1 MPGTNLTREEA
12 QQRAKLLTVDS
23 YEIDLD
29 LSGAVE
35 GGTYRSVTTVR
46 FDSAESGV
54 GSFIDL
60 VAPAVQEVVLNG
72 DSLDPA
78 EVFKDS
84 RIELAGILE
93 GRNVLRV
100 VADCAYTNTGEGLH
114 RFVDPVDQQAYLY
127 TQFEVPDARRVFA
140 SFEQPDLKAT
150 FQFTVKAPSGWTVI
164 SNSPTPEPKDDVWEF
179 EPTPR
184 ISTYVTALILG
195 PYHSVHSVY
204 EKDGQSVP
212 LGIYCRPSLAEFLDS
227 DAIFEVTR
235 QGFEWFQEKF
245 DYAYPF
251 KKYDQLFVPEF
262 NAGAMEN
269 AGAVTIRDQYVFRSK
284 VTDAAYEVRAETIL
298 HELAHMWFGDLVTME
313 WWNDLWLNE
322 SFATYTSIACQSY
335 APGSRWPHSW
345 TTFAN
350 SMKTWAYRQDQLPST
365 HPIMAQ
371 INDLDD
377 VLVNFDGITYAKGA
391 SVLKQLVAYVGEDEF
406 FRGVQA
412 YFKAHAYGNTQLSD
426 LLGALE
432 ETSGRDLGTWSQK
445 WLQTAGINVLRPE
458 IETDANGV
466 ITSFAIR
473 QEAPALPAGAK
484 GEPTLRP
491 HRIAVGL
498 YDLDDS
504 AGGSGKLVRGERIEL
519 DVDGELTEVAELV
532 GKRRPAVILLNDDDL
547 SYAKV
552 RLDEQSLAFVT
563 EHLGDF
569 EASLPRA
576 LCWASAWDMTRDAE
590 LAARDYLSLV
600 LSGIGK
606 ESDIGVVQ
614 SLHRQVLTA
623 VELYADPNARE
634 ALLTRW
640 TDATLAHLRSSA
652 GGSDHQLAWA
662 RAFAA
667 TARTPEQLD
676 LLEGLLD
683 GRESIEGL
691 AVDTELRWSFVQ
703 RLAAVGRFDEAE
715 ITSEYERDRTA
726 AGERHAAT
734 ARAARPTEEAKAEA
748 WASVVESDKLPNA
761 VQEAVIGGFVQFG
774 QRELL
779 APYTEKYFAAVKGVW
794 DSRSHEMAQQ
804 IAVGLY
810 PSVQVSADT
819 LAKTDEWLA
828 SAEPSAALRRLISE
842 SRSGVERAL
851 RAQARHGGVGGDAL
865 RRGKMALPRARA
877 RKRRFRMEVSRSTG
891 TAAPTGE
898 TTSPAAV
905 ARSGPRPHQ
914 GRGERRSLLAF
925 RF

>member
-23 YEIDLD
+23 YEIELD
-29 LSGAVE
+29 LSGAQE
-35 GGTYRSVTTVR
+35 GDTFRSVTTVR
-46 FDSAESGV
+46 FDVAENGAE
-54 GSFIDL
+54 SFIDL
-60 VAPAVQEVVLNG
+60 VAPTVHEITLNG
-72 DSLDPA
+72 DPLDPGA
-78 EVFKDS
+78 VFKDS
-84 RIELAGILE
+84 RIALAGLLQ

-100 VADCAYTNTGEGLH
+100 AADCAYTNTGEGLH
-114 RFVDPVDQQAYLY
+114 KFVDPVDDQAYLY

-150 FQFTVKAPSGWTVI
+150 FQFSVRAPEGWTVI
-164 SNSPTPEPKDDVWEF
+164 SNSPTPEPQDSVWVF

-184 ISTYVTALILG
+184 ISTYITALIVG

-204 EKDGQSVP
+204 EKDGRSVP
-212 LGIYCRPSLAEFLDS
+212 LGIYCRPSLAEYLDS

-235 QGFEWFQEKF
+235 QGFDWFQEKF

-251 KKYDQLFVPEF
+251 EKYDQLFVPEF

-284 VTDAAYEVRAETIL
+284 VTDAAYEMRAETIL

-322 SFATYTSIACQSY
+322 SFATYTSIACQAA
-335 APGSRWPHSW
+335 APGSRWPHAW

-365 HPIMAQ
+365 HPIMAE

-412 YFKAHAYGNTQLSD
+412 YFKRHAYGNTRLSD
-426 LLGALE
+426 LLTALE
-432 ETSGRDLGTWSQK
+432 ETSGRDLKTWSK
-445 WLQTAGINVLRPE
+445 LWLETAGINVLRPE
-458 IETDANGV
+458 IGTDADGA

-473 QEAPALPAGAK
+473 QEAPALPTGAK

-498 YDLDDS
+498 YTMDDE
-504 AGGSGKLVRGERIEL
+504 AGKLVRQERVEL
-519 DVDGELTEVAELV
+519 DVDGELTAVPQLV
-532 GKRRPAVILLNDDDL
+532 GRQRPDVVLLNDDDL

-569 EASLPRA
+569 ESSLPRA

-590 LAARDYLSLV
+590 LATRDYLSLV

-614 SLHRQVLTA
+614 SLQRQVKLA
-623 VELYADPNARE
+623 IDLYADPAARE
-634 ALLTRW
+634 TLLARW
-640 TDATLAHLRSSA
+640 TDATLAHLRA
-652 GGSDHQLAWA
+652 ADAGSDHQLAWA

-676 LLEGLLD
+676 LLEALLD
-683 GRESIEGL
+683 GSQTVQGL
-691 AVDTELRWSFVQ
+691 VVDTELRWAFVQ

-715 ITSEYERDRTA
+715 IAGEYERDRTA
-726 AGERHAAT
+726 AGERHAGT
-734 ARAARPTEEAKAEA
+734 ARAARPTQEAKAEA

-761 VQEAVIGGFVQFG
+761 VQEAVIGGFVQTD

-779 APYTEKYFAAVKGVW
+779 APYTDKYFAALKSVW

-810 PSVQVSADT
+810 PAVQVFEET
-819 LAKTDEWLA
+819 LAKTDEWL
-828 SAEPSAALRRLISE
+828 STAEPSAALRRLVSE
-842 SRSGVERAL
+842 SRAGIERAL
-851 RAQARHGGVGGDAL
+851 RAQAADA
-865 RRGKMALPRARA
+865 
-877 RKRRFRMEVSRSTG
+877 
-891 TAAPTGE
+891 AA
-898 TTSPAAV
+898 
-905 ARSGPRPHQ
+905 Q
-914 GRGERRSLLAF
+914 G
-925 RF
+925 

>member
-29 LSGAVE
+29 LSGAQE

-46 FDSAESGV
+46 FDVAEPGAT
-54 GSFIDL
+54 SFIDL
-60 VAPAVQEVVLNG
+60 VAPAVHEVTLNG
-72 DSLDPA
+72 DALDPA
-78 EVFKDS
+78 EVFADS
-84 RIELAGILE
+84 RIALPGLLAGPNI
-93 GRNVLRV
+93 LRV

-114 RFVDPVDQQAYLY
+114 RFVDPVDEQAYLY

-150 FQFTVKAPSGWTVI
+150 FQFTVKAPNGWTVI
-164 SNSPTPEPKDDVWEF
+164 SNSPTPEPKDDVWVF

-184 ISTYVTALILG
+184 ISSYITALIVG

-235 QGFEWFQEKF
+235 QGFDWFQEKF

-251 KKYDQLFVPEF
+251 TKYDQLFVPEF

-284 VTDAAYEVRAETIL
+284 VTDAAYETRAETIL

-322 SFATYTSIACQSY
+322 SFATYTSIACQAY

-365 HPIMAQ
+365 HPIMAE
-371 INDLDD
+371 IRDLDD

-391 SVLKQLVAYVGEDEF
+391 SVLKQLVAYVGMDEF
-406 FRGVQA
+406 FKGVQA
-412 YFKAHAYGNTQLSD
+412 YFKRHAFGNTRLSD

-432 ETSGRDLGTWSQK
+432 ETSGRDLSTWSKK
-445 WLQTAGINVLRPE
+445 WLQTAGINILRPE
-458 IETDANGV
+458 VETDADGV
-466 ITSFAIR
+466 VTSFAIR

-491 HRIAVGL
+491 HRIAIGL
-498 YDLDDS
+498 YDLDE
-504 AGGSGKLVRGERIEL
+504 ATGKLVRTDRIEL
-519 DVDGELTEVAELV
+519 DVDGELTAVPQLS
-532 GKRRPAVILLNDDDL
+532 GRRRPAVFLLNDDDL

-552 RLDEQSLAFVT
+552 RLDEESLHVVT

-569 EASLPRA
+569 ESSLPRA

-590 LAARDYLSLV
+590 LPTREYLSLV

-614 SLHRQVLTA
+614 SLHRQVKLA
-623 VELYADPNARE
+623 VELYADPTARE

-640 TDATLAHLRSSA
+640 TDATLAHLRSA
-652 GGSDHQLAWA
+652 APASDHQLAWA

-676 LLEGLLD
+676 LLESLLD
-683 GRESIEGL
+683 GTHTIEGL
-691 AVDTELRWSFVQ
+691 AVDTELRWAFVE
-703 RLAAVGRFDEAE
+703 RLAAVGRFDEVE
-715 ITSEYERDRTA
+715 IAGEYERDRTA

-748 WASVVESDKLPNA
+748 WASVIDSDKLPNA
-761 VQEAVIGGFVQFG
+761 VQEAVIGGFVQTD

-779 APYTEKYFAAVKGVW
+779 APYADRYFEILKSVW
-794 DSRSHEMAQQ
+794 DSRSHEIAQQ
-804 IAVGLY
+804 IAIGLY
-810 PSVQVSADT
+810 PSLQVSEET
-819 LAKTDEWLA
+819 LAKTDAWLA
-828 SAEPSAALRRLISE
+828 SAQPNAALARLVSE
-842 SRSGVERAL
+842 SRAGVERAL
-851 RAQARHGGVGGDAL
+851 RAQAADA
-865 RRGKMALPRARA
+865 
-877 RKRRFRMEVSRSTG
+877 
-891 TAAPTGE
+891 AA
-898 TTSPAAV
+898 
-905 ARSGPRPHQ
+905 Q
-914 GRGERRSLLAF
+914 
-925 RF
+925 

>member
-29 LSGAVE
+29 LSGAQE

-46 FDSAESGV
+46 FDVAEGDAE
-54 GSFIDL
+54 SFIDL
-60 VAPAVQEVVLNG
+60 VAPTVHEVTLNG
-72 DSLDPA
+72 ETLDA
-78 EVFKDS
+78 AGLFKDS
-84 RIELAGILE
+84 RIALPGLLQ

-114 RFVDPVDQQAYLY
+114 RFVDPVDEQAYLY

-140 SFEQPDLKAT
+140 SFEQPDLKAA
-150 FQFTVKAPSGWTVI
+150 FQFTVKAPTGWTVI
-164 SNSPTPEPKDDVWEF
+164 SNSPTPEPKDDVWAF

-184 ISTYVTALILG
+184 ISSYITALIVG

-212 LGIYCRPSLAEFLDS
+212 LGIYCRPSLAEHLDS

-284 VTDAAYEVRAETIL
+284 VTDAAYELRAETIL

-322 SFATYTSIACQSY
+322 SFATYTSIACQAY
-335 APGSRWPHSW
+335 HPQSRWPHSW

-365 HPIMAQ
+365 HPIMAE
-371 INDLDD
+371 IRDLDD

-391 SVLKQLVAYVGEDEF
+391 SVLKQLVAYVGMDEF
-406 FRGVQA
+406 FAGVQA
-412 YFKAHAYGNTQLSD
+412 YFKRHAYGNTRLSD

-445 WLQTAGINVLRPE
+445 WLQTAGINILRPE
-458 IETDANGV
+458 IETDADGV

-498 YDLDDS
+498 YGLDDD
-504 AGGSGKLVRGERIEL
+504 SGKLVRDERVEL
-519 DVDGELTEVAELV
+519 DIDGELTAVPQLA
-532 GKRRPAVILLNDDDL
+532 GKRRPDVVLLNDDDL

-569 EASLPRA
+569 ESSLPRA
-576 LCWASAWDMTRDAE
+576 LCWASAWDMTRDGE
-590 LAARDYLSLV
+590 LPTRDYLSLV

-614 SLHRQVLTA
+614 SLHRQVKLA
-623 VELYADPNARE
+623 IDLYAAPATRE

-652 GGSDHQLAWA
+652 AGSDHQLAWA

-667 TARTPEQLD
+667 TARTPEQID
-676 LLEGLLD
+676 LLESLLD
-683 GRESIEGL
+683 GGQTIEGL
-691 AVDTELRWSFVQ
+691 AVDTELRWAFVQ
-703 RLAAVGRFDEAE
+703 RLVAVGTFDEAD
-715 ITSEYERDRTA
+715 IAAEYERDKTA

-734 ARAARPTEEAKAEA
+734 ARAARPTPEAKAEA
-748 WASVVESDKLPNA
+748 WASVVDSDELPNA
-761 VQEAVIGGFVQFG
+761 VQEAVIGGFVQTD

-779 APYTEKYFAAVKGVW
+779 APYTDRYFEVVKSIW
-794 DSRSHEMAQQ
+794 DSRSHEIAQQ

-810 PSVQVSADT
+810 PAVQVSRET
-819 LAKTDEWLA
+819 LAKTDAWLA
-828 SAEPSAALRRLISE
+828 SAEPNAALRRLVSE
-842 SRSGVERAL
+842 ARAGVERAL
-851 RAQARHGGVGGDAL
+851 KAQAADA
-865 RRGKMALPRARA
+865 
-877 RKRRFRMEVSRSTG
+877 
-891 TAAPTGE
+891 
-898 TTSPAAV
+898 
-905 ARSGPRPHQ
+905 Q
-914 GRGERRSLLAF
+914 
-925 RF
+925 

>member
-12 QQRAKLLTVDS
+12 RQRAKLLTVDS

-29 LSGAVE
+29 LSGAQG
-35 GGTYRSVTTVR
+35 GGTARSDEAGSGTFRSVTTVR
-46 FDSAESGV
+46 FDVAEDGAE
-54 GSFIDL
+54 SFIDL
-60 VAPAVQEVVLNG
+60 VAPAVREVTLNG

-84 RIELAGILE
+84 RIALPGLLR

-114 RFVDPVDQQAYLY
+114 RFVDPVDDQVYLY

-150 FQFTVKAPSGWTVI
+150 FQFTVRAPEGWTVI
-164 SNSPTPEPKDDVWEF
+164 SNSPTPEPRDNVWVF
-179 EPTPR
+179 APTPR
-184 ISTYVTALILG
+184 ISTYVTALIVG

-204 EKDGQSVP
+204 EKDGRSVP
-212 LGIYCRPSLAEFLDS
+212 LGIYCRPSLAEHLDS

-235 QGFEWFQEKF
+235 QGFDWFQEKF
-245 DYAYPF
+245 DHPYPF
-251 KKYDQLFVPEF
+251 EKYDQLFVPEF

-322 SFATYTSIACQSY
+322 SFATYTSIACQAA
-335 APGSRWPHSW
+335 APGSKWPHAW

-365 HPIMAQ
+365 HPIMAD
-371 INDLDD
+371 IRDLDD

-391 SVLKQLVAYVGEDEF
+391 SVLKQLVAYVGEDAF
-406 FRGVQA
+406 FRGVQT
-412 YFKAHAYGNTQLSD
+412 YFKRHAYGNTRLSD

-432 ETSGRDLGTWSQK
+432 ETSGRDLRTWSGK
-445 WLQTAGINVLRPE
+445 WLETAGINVLRPR
-458 IETDANGV
+458 IETDGDGT
-466 ITSFAIR
+466 ITSFAVR

-491 HRIAVGL
+491 HRIAIGL
-498 YDLDDS
+498 YDLDG
-504 AGGSGKLVRGERIEL
+504 ASGRLVRRERIEL
-519 DVDGELTEVAELV
+519 DVDGELTAVPQLT
-532 GKRRPAVILLNDDDL
+532 GRRRPDVVLLNDDDL

-552 RLDEQSLAFVT
+552 RLDERSLAFVT

-569 EASLPRA
+569 ESSLPRA

-590 LAARDYLSLV
+590 LATRDYLSLV

-614 SLHRQVLTA
+614 SLQRQVKLA
-623 VELYADPNARE
+623 VDLYADPAARE
-634 ALLTRW
+634 SLLARW
-640 TDATLAHLRSSA
+640 TDAALDHLRTA
-652 GGSDHQLAWA
+652 EPGGDHQLAWA

-667 TARTPEQLD
+667 TARTPDQLQ

-683 GRESIEGL
+683 GSQSIEGL
-691 AVDTELRWSFVQ
+691 VVDTELRWAFVQ
-703 RLAAVGRFDEAE
+703 RLAAVGRFGEAE
-715 ITSEYERDRTA
+715 IAAEYERDRTA

-734 ARAARPTEEAKAEA
+734 ARAARPTPEAKARA
-748 WASVVESDKLPNA
+748 WASVVESDQLPNA
-761 VQEAVIGGFVQFG
+761 VQEAVIAGFVQTD

-779 APYTEKYFAAVKGVW
+779 APYTDRYFEVVKDIW
-794 DSRSHEMAQQ
+794 ESRSHEMAQQ

-810 PSVQVSADT
+810 PSVQVSEET
-819 LAKTDEWLA
+819 LAKTDAWLA
-828 SAEPSAALRRLISE
+828 SAEPNAALRRLVSE
-842 SRSGVERAL
+842 SRAGVERAL
-851 RAQARHGGVGGDAL
+851 RAQAADA
-865 RRGKMALPRARA
+865 AAR
-877 RKRRFRMEVSRSTG
+877 
-891 TAAPTGE
+891 
-898 TTSPAAV
+898 
-905 ARSGPRPHQ
+905 
-914 GRGERRSLLAF
+914 
-925 RF
+925 

>member
-29 LSGAVE
+29 LSGAQE
-35 GGTYRSVTTVR
+35 SGTYRSVTTVR
-46 FDSAESGV
+46 FDVAENSAE
-54 GSFIDL
+54 SFIDL
-60 VAPAVQEVVLNG
+60 VAPTVHEVTLNG
-72 DSLDPA
+72 DPLDPD

-84 RIELAGILE
+84 RIALPGLLQ
-93 GRNVLRV
+93 GRNILRV

-114 RFVDPVDQQAYLY
+114 KFIDPVDNQAYLY

-150 FQFTVKAPSGWTVI
+150 FQFTVRAPEGWTVI
-164 SNSPTPEPKDDVWEF
+164 SNSPTPEPKDSVWVF

-184 ISTYVTALILG
+184 ISTYITALIVG

-212 LGIYCRPSLAEFLDS
+212 LGIYCRPSLAEYLDS

-235 QGFEWFQEKF
+235 QGFAWFQEKF

-284 VTDAAYEVRAETIL
+284 VTDAAYETRAETIL

-322 SFATYTSIACQSY
+322 SFATYTSIACQAA
-335 APGSRWPHSW
+335 APESRWPHAW

-365 HPIMAQ
+365 HPIMAE
-371 INDLDD
+371 IRDLDD

-412 YFKAHAYGNTQLSD
+412 YFKRHEYGNTRLSD

-432 ETSGRDLGTWSQK
+432 ETSGRDLKTWSRK
-445 WLQTAGINVLRPE
+445 WLETAGINILRPE
-458 IETDANGV
+458 IETDADGV

-484 GEPTLRP
+484 GEPILRP

-498 YDLDDS
+498 YDLDED
-504 AGGSGKLVRGERIEL
+504 SGKLVRDDDGGRIEL
-519 DVDGELTEVAELV
+519 DVDGELTAVPQLV
-532 GKRRPAVILLNDDDL
+532 GRRRPAVVLLNDDDL

-569 EASLPRA
+569 TASLPRA

-590 LAARDYLSLV
+590 LPTRDYLSLV
-600 LSGIGK
+600 LSGIAK

-614 SLHRQVLTA
+614 SLQRQVKLA
-623 VELYADPNARE
+623 IELYADPSARE

-640 TDATLAHLRSSA
+640 TDATLAHLRA
-652 GGSDHQLAWA
+652 AQPGSDHQLAWA

-676 LLEGLLD
+676 LLEALLD
-683 GRESIEGL
+683 GSQTIEGL
-691 AVDTELRWSFVQ
+691 VVDTELRWAFVE

-715 ITSEYERDRTA
+715 IAGEYERDKTA

-734 ARAARPTEEAKAEA
+734 ARAARPTPEAKAEA
-748 WASVVESDKLPNA
+748 WAAVVDSDKLPNA
-761 VQEAVIGGFVQFG
+761 VQEAVISGFVQTD

-779 APYTEKYFAAVKGVW
+779 APYTDKYFESVKGVW
-794 DSRSHEMAQQ
+794 ESRSHEIAQQ

-810 PSVQVSADT
+810 PAIQVSEET
-819 LAKTDEWLA
+819 LRKTDAWLS
-828 SAEPSAALRRLISE
+828 SAEPNAALRRLVSE
-842 SRSGVERAL
+842 SRAGIERAL
-851 RAQARHGGVGGDAL
+851 KAQAADA
-865 RRGKMALPRARA
+865 
-877 RKRRFRMEVSRSTG
+877 
-891 TAAPTGE
+891 AA
-898 TTSPAAV
+898 A
-905 ARSGPRPHQ
+905 
-914 GRGERRSLLAF
+914 
-925 RF
+925 

>member
-29 LSGAVE
+29 LSGAQE

-46 FDSAESGV
+46 FDVAEGDAE
-54 GSFIDL
+54 SFIDL
-60 VAPAVQEVVLNG
+60 VAPTVHEVTLNG
-72 DSLDPA
+72 DTLDA
-78 EVFKDS
+78 AGLFKDS
-84 RIELAGILE
+84 RIALPGLLQ

-114 RFVDPVDQQAYLY
+114 RFVDPVDEQAYLY

-140 SFEQPDLKAT
+140 SFEQPDLKAA
-150 FQFTVKAPSGWTVI
+150 FQFTVKAPTGWTVI
-164 SNSPTPEPKDDVWEF
+164 SNSPTPEPKDDVWAF

-184 ISTYVTALILG
+184 ISSYITALVVG

-212 LGIYCRPSLAEFLDS
+212 LGIYCRPSLAEHLDS

-284 VTDAAYEVRAETIL
+284 VTDAAYELRAETIL

-322 SFATYTSIACQSY
+322 SFATYTSIACQAY
-335 APGSRWPHSW
+335 HPQSRWPHSW

-365 HPIMAQ
+365 HPIMAE
-371 INDLDD
+371 IRDLDD

-391 SVLKQLVAYVGEDEF
+391 SVLKQLVAYVGMDEF
-406 FRGVQA
+406 FAGVQA
-412 YFKAHAYGNTQLSD
+412 YFKRHAYGNTRLSD

-432 ETSGRDLGTWSQK
+432 ETSGRDLGIWSQK
-445 WLQTAGINVLRPE
+445 WLQTAGINILRPE
-458 IETDANGV
+458 IETDADGV

-498 YDLDDS
+498 YGLDDD
-504 AGGSGKLVRGERIEL
+504 SGKLVRDERVEL
-519 DVDGELTEVAELV
+519 DIDGELTALPQLV
-532 GKRRPAVILLNDDDL
+532 GKRRPDVVLLNDDDL

-569 EASLPRA
+569 ESSLPRA
-576 LCWASAWDMTRDAE
+576 LCWASAWDMTRDGE
-590 LAARDYLSLV
+590 LPTRDYLSLV

-614 SLHRQVLTA
+614 SLHRQVKLA
-623 VELYADPNARE
+623 IDLYAAPATRE

-652 GGSDHQLAWA
+652 AGSDHQLAWA

-667 TARTPEQLD
+667 TARTPEQID
-676 LLEGLLD
+676 LLESLLD
-683 GRESIEGL
+683 GGQTIEGL
-691 AVDTELRWSFVQ
+691 AVDTELRWAFVQ
-703 RLAAVGRFDEAE
+703 RLVAVGTFDEAD
-715 ITSEYERDRTA
+715 IAAEYERDKTA

-734 ARAARPTEEAKAEA
+734 ARAARPTPEAKAEA
-748 WASVVESDKLPNA
+748 WASVVDSDELPNA
-761 VQEAVIGGFVQFG
+761 VQEAVIGGFVQTD

-779 APYTEKYFAAVKGVW
+779 APYTDRYFEVVKSIW
-794 DSRSHEMAQQ
+794 DSRSHEIAQQ
-804 IAVGLY
+804 IAIGLY
-810 PSVQVSADT
+810 PAVQISRET
-819 LAKTDEWLA
+819 LAKTDAWLA
-828 SAEPSAALRRLISE
+828 SAEPNAALRRLVSE
-842 SRSGVERAL
+842 ARAGVERAL
-851 RAQARHGGVGGDAL
+851 KAQAADA
-865 RRGKMALPRARA
+865 
-877 RKRRFRMEVSRSTG
+877 
-891 TAAPTGE
+891 
-898 TTSPAAV
+898 
-905 ARSGPRPHQ
+905 Q
-914 GRGERRSLLAF
+914 
-925 RF
+925 

>member
-29 LSGAVE
+29 LSGAQE

-46 FDSAESGV
+46 FDVAENGAA
-54 GSFIDL
+54 SFIDL
-60 VAPAVQEVVLNG
+60 VAPTVHEVTLNG
-72 DSLDPA
+72 DPLAPDK
-78 EVFKDS
+78 VFEDS
-84 RIELAGILE
+84 RIALPGLLE
-93 GRNVLRV
+93 GPNVLRV

-114 RFVDPVDQQAYLY
+114 RFVDPVDEQAYLY

-164 SNSPTPEPKDDVWEF
+164 SNSPTPEPKDDTWAF

-184 ISTYVTALILG
+184 ISSYITALVVG

-212 LGIYCRPSLAEFLDS
+212 LGIYCRPSLAEYLDS

-335 APGSRWPHSW
+335 HPDSRWPHSW

-365 HPIMAQ
+365 HPIMAE

-391 SVLKQLVAYVGEDEF
+391 SVLKQLVAYVGMDEF
-406 FRGVQA
+406 FAGVQA
-412 YFKAHAYGNTQLSD
+412 YFKRHAYGNTQLSD

-432 ETSGRDLGTWSQK
+432 ETSGRDLGTWSEK
-445 WLQTAGINVLRPE
+445 WLRTAGINILRPE
-458 IETDANGV
+458 VETDADGV

-484 GEPTLRP
+484 GAPTLRP

-498 YDLDDS
+498 YELDD
-504 AGGSGKLVRGERIEL
+504 ATGKLVRAERIEL
-519 DVDGELTEVAELV
+519 DVDGELTAVPQLV
-532 GKRRPAVILLNDDDL
+532 GKRRPAVALLNDDDL

-569 EASLPRA
+569 ESSLPRA

-590 LAARDYLSLV
+590 LATRDYLSLV

-614 SLHRQVLTA
+614 SLHRQVKLA
-623 VELYADPNARE
+623 IDLYADPATRE

-640 TDATLAHLRSSA
+640 TDATLAHLRA
-652 GGSDHQLAWA
+652 AAPGSDHQLAWA

-676 LLEGLLD
+676 LLEALLD
-683 GRESIEGL
+683 GSQTIEGL
-691 AVDTELRWSFVQ
+691 VVDTELRWAFVQ
-703 RLAAVGRFDEAE
+703 RLAAVGRYDEAE
-715 ITSEYERDRTA
+715 IAGEYERDKTA
-726 AGERHAAT
+726 AGERHAAS
-734 ARAARPTEEAKAEA
+734 ARAARPTEEAKAEV

-761 VQEAVIGGFVQFG
+761 VQEAVIGGFVQTD

-779 APYTEKYFAAVKGVW
+779 APYTERYFEVVKGIW
-794 DSRSHEMAQQ
+794 DSRSHEIAQQ
-804 IAVGLY
+804 IAIGLY
-810 PSVQVSADT
+810 PTVQVSQET
-819 LAKTDEWLA
+819 LDRTDAWLA
-828 SAEPSAALRRLISE
+828 SAEPSAALRRLVSE

-851 RAQARHGGVGGDAL
+851 KAQAADAQ
-865 RRGKMALPRARA
+865 A
-877 RKRRFRMEVSRSTG
+877 
-891 TAAPTGE
+891 
-898 TTSPAAV
+898 
-905 ARSGPRPHQ
+905 
-914 GRGERRSLLAF
+914 
-925 RF
+925 

>member
-12 QQRAKLLTVDS
+12 QQRAKLLAVDS
-23 YEIDLD
+23 YEIELD
-29 LSGAVE
+29 LSGAQE

-46 FDSAESGV
+46 FDVSENGAE
-54 GSFIDL
+54 SFIDL
-60 VAPAVQEVVLNG
+60 VAPAVHEVTLNG

-78 EVFKDS
+78 EVFADS
-84 RIELAGILE
+84 RIALRGLLE
-93 GRNVLRV
+93 GRNILRV

-114 RFVDPVDQQAYLY
+114 RFVDPVDDQAYLY

-150 FQFTVKAPSGWTVI
+150 FQFTVKAPEGWTVI
-164 SNSPTPEPKDDVWEF
+164 SNSPTPEPQDSVWVF

-184 ISTYVTALILG
+184 ISTYITALIVG

-212 LGIYCRPSLAEFLDS
+212 LGIYCRPSLAEYLDS

-322 SFATYTSIACQSY
+322 SFATYTSIACQAH
-335 APGSRWPHSW
+335 APGSRWPHAW

-365 HPIMAQ
+365 HPIMAE
-371 INDLDD
+371 IRDLDD

-391 SVLKQLVAYVGEDEF
+391 SVLKQLVAYVGMDEF

-412 YFKAHAYGNTQLSD
+412 YFKRHAYGNTRLSD

-432 ETSGRDLGTWSQK
+432 ETSGRDLKTWSQK
-445 WLQTAGINVLRPE
+445 WLQAAGINILRPE
-458 IETDANGV
+458 IETDADGV
-466 ITSFAIR
+466 VTSFAIR

-484 GEPTLRP
+484 GEPMLRP

-498 YDLDDS
+498 YELDD
-504 AGGSGKLVRGERIEL
+504 ASGKLVRDERIEL
-519 DVDGELTEVAELV
+519 DVDGELTSVPQVV
-532 GKRRPAVILLNDDDL
+532 GRRRPAVILLNDDDL

-552 RLDEQSLAFVT
+552 RLDEQSLAVVT

-569 EASLPRA
+569 ESSLPRA

-590 LAARDYLSLV
+590 LPARDYLSLV

-614 SLHRQVLTA
+614 SLQRQVKLA
-623 VELYADPNARE
+623 VDLYADPAARE
-634 ALLTRW
+634 ALLARW
-640 TDATLAHLRSSA
+640 TDATLAHLRA
-652 GGSDHQLAWA
+652 AAPGSDHQLAWA

-676 LLEGLLD
+676 LLDALLD
-683 GRESIEGL
+683 GSQTIEGL
-691 AVDTELRWSFVQ
+691 AVDTELRWAFVE
-703 RLAAVGRFDEAE
+703 RLAAVGRFDETE
-715 ITSEYERDRTA
+715 IAGEYDRDRTA

-734 ARAARPTEEAKAEA
+734 ARAARPTPEAKAEA
-748 WASVVESDKLPNA
+748 WASVVDSDKLPNA
-761 VQEAVIGGFVQFG
+761 VQEAVIAGFVQTD
-774 QRELL
+774 QRDLL
-779 APYTEKYFAAVKGVW
+779 APYADRYFEVVKDIW
-794 DSRSHEMAQQ
+794 ESRSHEMAQQ

-810 PSVQVSADT
+810 PTVQVSRET
-819 LAKTDEWLA
+819 LDKTDAWLA
-828 SAEPSAALRRLISE
+828 SAEPNAALRRLVSE
-842 SRSGVERAL
+842 SRAGVERAL
-851 RAQARHGGVGGDAL
+851 RAQAADA
-865 RRGKMALPRARA
+865 
-877 RKRRFRMEVSRSTG
+877 
-891 TAAPTGE
+891 AA
-898 TTSPAAV
+898 
-905 ARSGPRPHQ
+905 Q
-914 GRGERRSLLAF
+914 
-925 RF
+925 

>member
-12 QQRAKLLTVDS
+12 QQRATLLTVDS

-29 LSGAVE
+29 LSGAQE

-46 FDSAESGV
+46 FDVAENGAA
-54 GSFIDL
+54 SFIDL
-60 VAPAVQEVVLNG
+60 VAPTVHEVTLNG
-72 DSLDPA
+72 DALDPA

-84 RIELAGILE
+84 RIALPGLLE
-93 GRNVLRV
+93 GRNIVRV

-114 RFVDPVDQQAYLY
+114 RFVDPVDEQAYLY

-150 FQFTVKAPSGWTVI
+150 FQFTVKAPTGWTVI
-164 SNSPTPEPKDDVWEF
+164 SNSPTPEPKDDTWAF

-184 ISTYVTALILG
+184 ISSYITALIVG

-284 VTDAAYEVRAETIL
+284 VTDASYELRAETIL

-322 SFATYTSIACQSY
+322 SFATYTSIACQAY
-335 APGSRWPHSW
+335 HPQSRWPHSW

-365 HPIMAQ
+365 HPIMAE

-391 SVLKQLVAYVGEDEF
+391 SVLKQLVAYVGMDEF
-406 FRGVQA
+406 FAGVQA
-412 YFKAHAYGNTQLSD
+412 YFKRHAFGNTRLSD

-458 IETDANGV
+458 IETDGEGGAGV

-484 GEPTLRP
+484 GAPTLRP

-498 YDLDDS
+498 YELD
-504 AGGSGKLVRGERIEL
+504 AETGKLVRDERVEL
-519 DVDGELTEVAELV
+519 DVDGELTAVPQLV
-532 GKRRPAVILLNDDDL
+532 GKRRPAVVLLNDDDL

-552 RLDEQSLAFVT
+552 RLDEESLAFVT

-569 EASLPRA
+569 ESSLPRA

-590 LAARDYLSLV
+590 LATRDYLSLV

-614 SLHRQVLTA
+614 SLHRQVKLA
-623 VELYADPNARE
+623 IDLYADPATRE
-634 ALLTRW
+634 ALLNRW
-640 TDATLAHLRSSA
+640 TDATLAHLRTSA
-652 GGSDHQLAWA
+652 PGSDHQLAWA

-676 LLEGLLD
+676 LLDSLLEGAQT
-683 GRESIEGL
+683 IEGL
-691 AVDTELRWSFVQ
+691 AVDTELRWAFVQ
-703 RLAAVGRFDEAE
+703 RLAAVGRYDETE
-715 ITSEYERDRTA
+715 IAGEYERDRTA
-726 AGERHAAT
+726 AGERHAAS
-734 ARAARPTEEAKAEA
+734 ARAARPTEEAKAEV
-748 WASVVESDKLPNA
+748 WAQVVESDKLPNA
-761 VQEAVIGGFVQFG
+761 VQEAVIGGFVQTD

-779 APYTEKYFAAVKGVW
+779 APYAEKYFEVVKGVW
-794 DSRSHEMAQQ
+794 DSRSHEIAQQ

-810 PSVQVSADT
+810 PAVQVSQET
-819 LAKTDEWLA
+819 LDRTDAWLA
-828 SAEPSAALRRLISE
+828 SAEPGAALRRLVSE

-851 RAQARHGGVGGDAL
+851 KAQAADAL
-865 RRGKMALPRARA
+865 R
-877 RKRRFRMEVSRSTG
+877 
-891 TAAPTGE
+891 
-898 TTSPAAV
+898 
-905 ARSGPRPHQ
+905 
-914 GRGERRSLLAF
+914 
-925 RF
+925 

>member
-12 QQRAKLLTVDS
+12 QQRAQLLAVES
-23 YEIDLD
+23 YGIELD
-29 LSGAVE
+29 LSGAQE

-46 FDSAESGV
+46 FDVTAENGAE
-54 GSFIDL
+54 SFIDL
-60 VAPAVQEVVLNG
+60 VAPAVHEVTLNG

-78 EVFKDS
+78 EVFADS
-84 RIELAGILE
+84 RIALPGLLQ
-93 GRNVLRV
+93 GRNILRV

-114 RFVDPVDQQAYLY
+114 RFVDPVDDQAYLY

-150 FQFTVKAPSGWTVI
+150 FQFTVKAPEGWTVI
-164 SNSPTPEPKDDVWEF
+164 SNSPTPEPQDNVWEF

-184 ISTYVTALILG
+184 ISTYITALIVG

-212 LGIYCRPSLAEFLDS
+212 LGIYCRPSLAEYLDS

-251 KKYDQLFVPEF
+251 EKYDQLFVPEF

-284 VTDAAYEVRAETIL
+284 VTDAAYETRAETIL

-322 SFATYTSIACQSY
+322 SFATYTSIACQ
-335 APGSRWPHSW
+335 AAHPESRWPHSW

-365 HPIMAQ
+365 HPIMAE

-412 YFKAHAYGNTQLSD
+412 YFKAHAYGNTRLSD

-432 ETSGRDLGTWSQK
+432 TTSGRDLKAWSK
-445 WLQTAGINVLRPE
+445 AWLETAGINVLRPE
-458 IETDANGV
+458 IETDGDGV
-466 ITSFAIR
+466 VTSFSIR

-498 YDLDDS
+498 YELDED
-504 AGGSGKLVRGERIEL
+504 SGKLVRDERLEL
-519 DVDGELTEVAELV
+519 DVDGELTAVPQLV
-532 GKRRPAVILLNDDDL
+532 GRRRPAVILLNDDDL

-569 EASLPRA
+569 ESSLPRA
-576 LCWASAWDMTRDAE
+576 LCWASAWDMTRDAQ

-614 SLHRQVLTA
+614 SLQRQVKLA
-623 VELYADPNARE
+623 IDLYADPAARE
-634 ALLTRW
+634 ALLARW
-640 TDATLAHLRSSA
+640 TDATLAHLRA
-652 GGSDHQLAWA
+652 AAPGSDHQLAWA

-676 LLEGLLD
+676 VLDALLD
-683 GRESIEGL
+683 GSQTVEGL
-691 AVDTELRWSFVQ
+691 VVDTELRWAFVQ

-715 ITSEYERDRTA
+715 IAGEYDRDRTA

-748 WASVVESDKLPNA
+748 WASVVDSDKLPNA
-761 VQEAVIGGFVQFG
+761 VQEAVIGGFVQTD
-774 QRELL
+774 QREVL
-779 APYTEKYFAAVKGVW
+779 APYADRYFEVVKDIW
-794 DSRSHEMAQQ
+794 QSRSHEMAQQ

-810 PSVQVSADT
+810 PTVQVSQET
-819 LAKTDEWLA
+819 LDKTDAWLA
-828 SAEPSAALRRLISE
+828 SAEPSAALRRLVSE
-842 SRSGVERAL
+842 SRAGVERAL
-851 RAQARHGGVGGDAL
+851 RAQRADA
-865 RRGKMALPRARA
+865 
-877 RKRRFRMEVSRSTG
+877 
-891 TAAPTGE
+891 AAGE
-898 TTSPAAV
+898 
-905 ARSGPRPHQ
+905 
-914 GRGERRSLLAF
+914 
-925 RF
+925 

>member
-12 QQRAKLLTVDS
+12 QRRAQLLAVES
-23 YEIDLD
+23 YEIELD
-29 LSGAVE
+29 LSGAQE

-46 FDSAESGV
+46 FDVTADNGAE
-54 GSFIDL
+54 SFIDL
-60 VAPAVQEVVLNG
+60 VAPTVHEVTLNG

-78 EVFKDS
+78 EVFADS
-84 RIELAGILE
+84 RIALPGLLQ
-93 GRNVLRV
+93 GRNILRV

-114 RFVDPVDQQAYLY
+114 RFVDPVDDQAYLY

-150 FQFTVKAPSGWTVI
+150 FQFTVRAPEGWTVI
-164 SNSPTPEPKDDVWEF
+164 SNSPTPEPQDNVWVF

-184 ISTYVTALILG
+184 ISTYITALIVG

-204 EKDGQSVP
+204 EKDGRSVP
-212 LGIYCRPSLAEFLDS
+212 LGIYCRPSLAEYLDS

-235 QGFEWFQEKF
+235 QGFDWFQEKF

-251 KKYDQLFVPEF
+251 EKYDQLFVPEF

-284 VTDAAYEVRAETIL
+284 VTDAAYETRAETIL

-322 SFATYTSIACQSY
+322 SFATYTSIACQ
-335 APGSRWPHSW
+335 AAHPESRWPQSW

-365 HPIMAQ
+365 HPIMAE

-406 FRGVQA
+406 FSGVQA
-412 YFKAHAYGNTQLSD
+412 YFKAHAFGNTRLSD

-432 ETSGRDLGTWSQK
+432 ETSGRDLKSWSK
-445 WLQTAGINVLRPE
+445 AWLETAGINVLRPE
-458 IETDANGV
+458 IETDADGV
-466 ITSFAIR
+466 VTSFSIR

-498 YDLDDS
+498 YDLDE
-504 AGGSGKLVRGERIEL
+504 ASGKLVRRERVEL
-519 DVDGELTEVAELV
+519 DVDGELTAVPQLA
-532 GKRRPAVILLNDDDL
+532 GQHRPAVVLLNDDDL

-569 EASLPRA
+569 ESSLPRA

-614 SLHRQVLTA
+614 SLQRQVKLA
-623 VELYADPNARE
+623 IDLYADPAARE
-634 ALLTRW
+634 ALLARW
-640 TDATLAHLRSSA
+640 TDATLAHLRA
-652 GGSDHQLAWA
+652 AAPGSDHQLAWA

-676 LLEGLLD
+676 LLDALLD
-683 GRESIEGL
+683 GSQTIEGL
-691 AVDTELRWSFVQ
+691 AVDTELRWAFVQ

-715 ITSEYERDRTA
+715 IAGEYERDRTA
-726 AGERHAAT
+726 AGERHATT
-734 ARAARPTEEAKAEA
+734 ARAARPTAEAKAEA
-748 WASVVESDKLPNA
+748 WESVVGSDKLPNA
-761 VQEAVIGGFVQFG
+761 VQEAVIAGFVQTD
-774 QRELL
+774 QREVL
-779 APYTEKYFAAVKGVW
+779 APYAERYFEVVKDIW
-794 DSRSHEMAQQ
+794 ESRSHEMAQQ

-810 PSVQVSADT
+810 PVVQVSQET
-819 LAKTDEWLA
+819 LDRTDAWLT
-828 SAEPSAALRRLISE
+828 SAEPTAALRRLVSE
-842 SRSGVERAL
+842 SRAGVERAL
-851 RAQARHGGVGGDAL
+851 RAQRADA
-865 RRGKMALPRARA
+865 
-877 RKRRFRMEVSRSTG
+877 
-891 TAAPTGE
+891 AASGE
-898 TTSPAAV
+898 
-905 ARSGPRPHQ
+905 
-914 GRGERRSLLAF
+914 
-925 RF
+925 

>member
-29 LSGAVE
+29 LSGAQE

-46 FDSAESGV
+46 FDSAETGAE
-54 GSFIDL
+54 SFIDL
-60 VAPAVQEVVLNG
+60 VAPTVHEVTLNG
-72 DSLDPA
+72 DQLPVA

-84 RIELAGILE
+84 RIALPGLLE

-100 VADCAYTNTGEGLH
+100 VADAAYTNTGEGLH
-114 RFVDPVDQQAYLY
+114 RFVDPVDEQAYLY

-150 FQFTVKAPSGWTVI
+150 FQFTVKAPTGWTVI
-164 SNSPTPEPKDDVWEF
+164 SNSPTPEPKDDVWTF

-184 ISTYVTALILG
+184 ISSYITALIVG

-251 KKYDQLFVPEF
+251 AKYDQLFVPEF

-322 SFATYTSIACQSY
+322 SFATYTSIACQAY
-335 APGSRWPHSW
+335 APNSRWPHSW

-365 HPIMAQ
+365 HPIMAE
-371 INDLDD
+371 IRDLDD

-391 SVLKQLVAYVGEDEF
+391 SVLKQLVAYVGMDEF

-412 YFKAHAYGNTQLSD
+412 YFKRHAFGNTRLSD

-432 ETSGRDLGTWSQK
+432 ETSGRDLTTWSQK

-458 IETDANGV
+458 VTTDANGV

-473 QEAPALPAGAK
+473 QEAPALPTGAK

-491 HRIAVGL
+491 HRIAIGL
-498 YDLDDS
+498 YDLDDE
-504 AGGSGKLVRGERIEL
+504 SGKLVRDERIEL
-519 DVDGELTEVAELV
+519 DVDGELTAVPELI
-532 GKRRPAVILLNDDDL
+532 GKRRPAVFLLNDDDL

-552 RLDEQSLAFVT
+552 RLDEDSLAFVT

-569 EASLPRA
+569 ESSLPRA

-590 LAARDYLSLV
+590 LATRDYLSLV

-614 SLHRQVLTA
+614 SLHRQVKLA
-623 VELYADPNARE
+623 IELYADPNARE
-634 ALLTRW
+634 TLLTRW
-640 TDATLAHLRSSA
+640 TDATLAHLRSA
-652 GGSDHQLAWA
+652 APASDHQLAWA

-676 LLEGLLD
+676 LLEGLLE
-683 GRESIEGL
+683 GRETIEGL
-691 AVDTELRWSFVQ
+691 AVDTELRWAFVQ

-715 ITSEYERDRTA
+715 IAAEYGRDKTA

-761 VQEAVIGGFVQFG
+761 VQESVIGGFVQTG

-779 APYTEKYFAAVKGVW
+779 APYTDRFFEVVKDIW
-794 DSRSHEMAQQ
+794 ESRSHEIAQQ

-810 PSVQVSADT
+810 PAVQVSEDT
-819 LAKTDEWLA
+819 LAKTDAWLA
-828 SAEPSAALRRLISE
+828 SAEPNAALRRLISE

-851 RAQARHGGVGGDAL
+851 RAQAADA
-865 RRGKMALPRARA
+865 
-877 RKRRFRMEVSRSTG
+877 
-891 TAAPTGE
+891 AA
-898 TTSPAAV
+898 S
-905 ARSGPRPHQ
+905 
-914 GRGERRSLLAF
+914 
-925 RF
+925 

>member
-29 LSGAVE
+29 LSGAQE
-35 GGTYRSVTTVR
+35 GGTFRSVTTVR
-46 FDSAESGV
+46 FDVAETGTE
-54 GSFIDL
+54 SFIDL
-60 VAPAVQEVVLNG
+60 VAPTVHEVTLNG
-72 DSLDPA
+72 DSLDPD

-84 RIELAGILE
+84 RIALPGLLD
-93 GRNVLRV
+93 GRNILRV

-150 FQFTVKAPSGWTVI
+150 FQFTVKAPTGWTVI
-164 SNSPTPEPKDDVWEF
+164 SNSPTPEPKDDTWVF
-179 EPTPR
+179 DPTPR
-184 ISTYVTALILG
+184 ISTYITALVVG

-204 EKDGQSVP
+204 EKDGQTVP
-212 LGIYCRPSLAEFLDS
+212 LGIYCRPSLAEYLDS

-269 AGAVTIRDQYVFRSK
+269 AGAVTLRDQYVFRSK
-284 VTDAAYEVRAETIL
+284 VTDAAYEMRASTIL

-322 SFATYTSIACQSY
+322 SFATYAEAACQAYS
-335 APGSRWPHSW
+335 PNSRWPHSW

-350 SMKTWAYRQDQLPST
+350 QMKTWAYRQDQLPST
-365 HPIMAQ
+365 HPIMAE
-371 INDLDD
+371 IRDLDD

-391 SVLKQLVAYVGEDEF
+391 SVLKQLVAYVGMDEF

-412 YFKAHAYGNTQLSD
+412 YFKAHAYGNTRLSD

-432 ETSGRDLGTWSQK
+432 ETSGRDLKNWSEK
-445 WLQTAGINVLRPE
+445 WLQTAGINILRPE

-491 HRIAVGL
+491 HRIAIGL
-498 YDLDDS
+498 YDLDS
-504 AGGSGKLVRGERIEL
+504 SEGAGGKLLRDPEGGRVEL
-519 DVDGELTEVAELV
+519 DVDGELTAVPELV
-532 GKRRPAVILLNDDDL
+532 GRRRPDVVLLNDDDL

-590 LAARDYLSLV
+590 LATRDYLSLV

-614 SLHRQVLTA
+614 SLHRQVKLA
-623 VELYADPNARE
+623 IELYADPAWRE
-634 ALLTRW
+634 TGLTRW
-640 TDATLAHLRSSA
+640 TVASLEHLRA
-652 GGSDHQLAWA
+652 AEPGSDHQLAWA

-676 LLEGLLD
+676 FLEGLLS
-683 GRESIEGL
+683 GSETIEGL
-691 AVDTELRWSFVQ
+691 AVDTELRWTFVH
-703 RLAAVGRFDEAE
+703 RLAAAGRFDEAE
-715 ITSEYERDRTA
+715 ITAEYERDKTA

-734 ARAARPTEEAKAEA
+734 ARAARPAEAAKAEA

-761 VQEAVIGGFVQFG
+761 VQEAVISGFVQTD
-774 QRELL
+774 QRDLL
-779 APYTEKYFAAVKGVW
+779 APYTEKFFAAVKDVW
-794 DSRSHEMAQQ
+794 ESRSHEMAQQ

-810 PSVQVSADT
+810 PSVQVSQDT
-819 LAKTDEWLA
+819 LDKTDAWLA
-828 SAEPSAALRRLISE
+828 SAEPNAALRRLVSE

-851 RAQARHGGVGGDAL
+851 KAQAADA
-865 RRGKMALPRARA
+865 ASAQ
-877 RKRRFRMEVSRSTG
+877 E
-891 TAAPTGE
+891 
-898 TTSPAAV
+898 
-905 ARSGPRPHQ
+905 
-914 GRGERRSLLAF
+914 
-925 RF
+925 

>member
-12 QQRAKLLTVDS
+12 QQRAELLTVDS
-23 YEIDLD
+23 YEIALD
-29 LSGAVE
+29 LSGAQE

-46 FDSAESGV
+46 FDVARAGAE
-54 GSFIDL
+54 SFIDL
-60 VAPAVQEVVLNG
+60 VAPTVHEVTLNG
-72 DSLDPA
+72 DALDPA
-78 EVFKDS
+78 EVFTDS
-84 RIELAGILE
+84 RIALPGLLA

-114 RFVDPVDQQAYLY
+114 RFVDPVDEQAYLY

-150 FQFTVKAPSGWTVI
+150 FQFTVTAPEGWTVV
-164 SNSPTPEPKDDVWEF
+164 SNSPTPEPKDNVWTF

-184 ISTYVTALILG
+184 ISSYITALIVG

-235 QGFEWFQEKF
+235 QGFDWFQEKF

-251 KKYDQLFVPEF
+251 AKYDQLFVPEF

-322 SFATYTSIACQSY
+322 SFATYTSIACQAA

-365 HPIMAQ
+365 HPIMAD
-371 INDLDD
+371 IRDLDD

-406 FRGVQA
+406 FKGVQA
-412 YFKAHAYGNTQLSD
+412 YFKRHAFGNTRLSD

-432 ETSGRDLGTWSQK
+432 ETSGRDLKTWSKK
-445 WLQTAGINVLRPE
+445 WLETAGINVLRPE
-458 IETDANGV
+458 VVTDADGS
-466 ITSFAIR
+466 ITSFAVR

-484 GEPTLRP
+484 GEPVLRP
-491 HRIAVGL
+491 HRIAIGF
-498 YDLDDS
+498 YDLD
-504 AGGSGKLVRGERIEL
+504 AGSGKLVRTERVEL
-519 DVDGELTEVAELV
+519 DVDGELTAVPQLN
-532 GKRRPAVILLNDDDL
+532 GKHRPAVILLNDDDL

-569 EASLPRA
+569 TESLPRA

-590 LAARDYLSLV
+590 LPARDYLSLV

-614 SLHRQVLTA
+614 SLHRQVKLA
-623 VELYADPNARE
+623 IDLYADPAARE
-634 ALLTRW
+634 SLLTRW
-640 TDATLAHLRSSA
+640 TDATLAHLRTA
-652 GGSDHQLAWA
+652 EPGGDHQLAWA

-676 LLEGLLD
+676 LLEGLLE
-683 GRESIEGL
+683 GTHTIEGL
-691 AVDTELRWSFVQ
+691 AVDTELRWAFVE

-715 ITSEYERDRTA
+715 ISAEYERDKTA

-734 ARAARPTEEAKAEA
+734 ARAARPTQEAKAEA
-748 WASVVESDKLPNA
+748 WSSVVESDKLPNA
-761 VQEAVIGGFVQFG
+761 VQEAVIGGFVQTD

-779 APYTEKYFAAVKGVW
+779 APYTDKYFEAVKGVW
-794 DSRSHEMAQQ
+794 DSRSHEIAQQ
-804 IAVGLY
+804 IAIGLY
-810 PSVQVSADT
+810 PAVQVSEET
-819 LAKTDEWLA
+819 LTKTDTWLT
-828 SAEPSAALRRLISE
+828 SADPNAALRRLVSE
-842 SRSGVERAL
+842 SRAGVERAL
-851 RAQARHGGVGGDAL
+851 KAQAADA
-865 RRGKMALPRARA
+865 
-877 RKRRFRMEVSRSTG
+877 
-891 TAAPTGE
+891 AAE
-898 TTSPAAV
+898 
-905 ARSGPRPHQ
+905 
-914 GRGERRSLLAF
+914 
-925 RF
+925 

>member
-12 QQRAKLLTVDS
+12 QQRASLLTVDS

-29 LSGAVE
+29 LSGAQE

-46 FDSAESGV
+46 FDVENSGAE
-54 GSFIDL
+54 SFIDL
-60 VAPAVQEVVLNG
+60 VAPTVHEVTLNG
-72 DSLDPA
+72 DALDAA

-84 RIELAGILE
+84 RIALPGLLA

-164 SNSPTPEPKDDVWEF
+164 SNSPTPEPKDDVWAF

-184 ISTYVTALILG
+184 ISTYITALIVG

-235 QGFEWFQEKF
+235 QGFDWFQEKF

-322 SFATYTSIACQSY
+322 SFATYTSIACQAY
-335 APGSRWPHSW
+335 APDSRWPHSW

-365 HPIMAQ
+365 HPIMAE
-371 INDLDD
+371 IRDLDD

-391 SVLKQLVAYVGEDEF
+391 SVLKQLVAYVGMDEF
-406 FRGVQA
+406 FKGVQA
-412 YFKAHAYGNTQLSD
+412 YFKAHAYGNTRLSD

-445 WLQTAGINVLRPE
+445 WLQTAGINILRPE

-466 ITSFAIR
+466 ITAFAIR
-473 QEAPALPAGAK
+473 QEAPALPTGAK

-491 HRIAVGL
+491 HRIAVGM
-498 YDLDDS
+498 YDLDED
-504 AGGSGKLVRGERIEL
+504 SGKLVRDERLEL
-519 DVDGELTEVAELV
+519 DVDGELTAVPQLV
-532 GKRRPAVILLNDDDL
+532 GKRRPNVILLNDDDL

-552 RLDEQSLAFVT
+552 RLDEASLAFVT

-569 EASLPRA
+569 QSSLPRA

-590 LAARDYLSLV
+590 LATRDYLSLV

-614 SLHRQVLTA
+614 SLQRQVKLA
-623 VELYADPNARE
+623 IELYADPAARE

-640 TDATLAHLRSSA
+640 TDATLAHLRTAEPA
-652 GGSDHQLAWA
+652 GDHQLAWA

-676 LLEGLLD
+676 LLEALLE
-683 GRESIEGL
+683 GRETIEGL
-691 AVDTELRWSFVQ
+691 AVDTELRWAFVE
-703 RLAAVGRFDEAE
+703 RLAAVGRFDDAE
-715 ITSEYERDRTA
+715 IAAEYERDKTA

-761 VQEAVIGGFVQFG
+761 VQEAVIGGFVQTG

-779 APYTEKYFAAVKGVW
+779 APYTDKFFAVVKELW

-810 PSVQVSADT
+810 PSVQVSEET
-819 LAKTDEWLA
+819 LTKTDAWLA
-828 SAEPSAALRRLISE
+828 SAEPNAALRRLISE

-851 RAQARHGGVGGDAL
+851 KAQAAD
-865 RRGKMALPRARA
+865 ARA
-877 RKRRFRMEVSRSTG
+877 
-891 TAAPTGE
+891 ANA
-898 TTSPAAV
+898 
-905 ARSGPRPHQ
+905 
-914 GRGERRSLLAF
+914 
-925 RF
+925 

>member
-29 LSGAVE
+29 LSGAQGGGTSRSNGAE
-35 GGTYRSVTTVR
+35 SGGGTYRSVTTVR
-46 FDSAESGV
+46 FESAEANAET
-54 GSFIDL
+54 FIDL
-60 VAPAVQEVVLNG
+60 VAPAVHEVVLNG
-72 DSLDPA
+72 HSVDVA
-78 EVFKDS
+78 AAFRDS
-84 RIELAGILE
+84 RITLKHLREGANELK
-93 GRNVLRV
+93 V
-100 VADCAYTNTGEGLH
+100 VADCEYTNTGEGLH

-150 FQFTVKAPSGWTVI
+150 FQFTVKAPSGWTVV
-164 SNSPTPEPKDDVWEF
+164 SNSPTPEPSGPGGDVWVF

-184 ISTYVTALILG
+184 ISTYITALIVG
-195 PYHSVHSVY
+195 PYHSVHSSY

-212 LGIYCRPSLAEFLDS
+212 LGIYCRPSLAEHLDA

-235 QGFEWFQEKF
+235 QGFDWFQEKF

-251 KKYDQLFVPEF
+251 AKYDQLFVPEF

-284 VTDAAYEVRAETIL
+284 VTDAAYETRAETIL

-322 SFATYTSIACQSY
+322 SFATYTSIACQAY

-365 HPIMAQ
+365 HPIMAD
-371 INDLDD
+371 IRDLDD

-391 SVLKQLVAYVGEDEF
+391 SVLKQLVAYVGMDEF
-406 FRGVQA
+406 FNGVQA
-412 YFKAHAYGNTQLSD
+412 YFKRHAFGNTRLSD

-432 ETSGRDLGTWSQK
+432 ETSGRDLKTWSKK
-445 WLQTAGINVLRPE
+445 WLETAGINVLRPVV
-458 IETDANGV
+458 DVDSAGV
-466 ITSFAIR
+466 ITSFAVK
-473 QEAPALPAGAK
+473 QDAPELPAGAQ

-491 HRIAVGL
+491 HRIAIGL
-498 YDLDDS
+498 YDLD
-504 AGGSGKLVRGERIEL
+504 AATGKLVRTDRVEL
-519 DVDGELTEVAELV
+519 DVDGELTAVEALV
-532 GKRRPAVILLNDDDL
+532 GRARPAVILLNDDDL

-552 RLDEQSLAFVT
+552 RLDADSLAFVT

-590 LAARDYLSLV
+590 LPTRDYLSLV

-614 SLHRQVLTA
+614 SLHRQVKLA
-623 VELYADPNARE
+623 LDLYAAPAHRE
-634 ALLTRW
+634 ELLARW
-640 TDATLAHLRSSA
+640 TAATLEQLRA
-652 GGSDHQLAWA
+652 AAPGSDHQLAWA

-667 TARTPEQLD
+667 TARSESDLA
-676 LLEGLLD
+676 LLEALLD
-683 GRESIEGL
+683 GSDSVAGL
-691 AVDTELRWSFVQ
+691 AVDTELRWAFVA
-703 RLAAVGRFDEAE
+703 RLAATGRLDEDGIAAE
-715 ITSEYERDRTA
+715 FERDRTA
-726 AGERHAAT
+726 AGERHAAA
-734 ARAARPTEEAKAEA
+734 ARAARPTAAAKAEA

-761 VQEAVIGGFVQFG
+761 VQEAVISGFVQTD

-779 APYTEKYFAAVKGVW
+779 ASYTQKYFDAVKGVW
-794 DSRSHEMAQQ
+794 ESRSHEMAQQ
-804 IAVGLY
+804 IVVGLY
-810 PSVQVSADT
+810 PALQVSSGT
-819 LAKTDEWLA
+819 LDATDGWLKA
-828 SAEPSAALRRLISE
+828 SEPPAALRRLITE
-842 SRSGVERAL
+842 SRAGVERAL
-851 RAQARHGGVGGDAL
+851 RARAADA
-865 RRGKMALPRARA
+865 
-877 RKRRFRMEVSRSTG
+877 
-891 TAAPTGE
+891 
-898 TTSPAAV
+898 
-905 ARSGPRPHQ
+905 
-914 GRGERRSLLAF
+914 
-925 RF
+925 

>member
-12 QQRAKLLTVDS
+12 QQRASLLTVDS

-29 LSGAVE
+29 LSGAQE

-46 FDSAESGV
+46 FDVENSGAE
-54 GSFIDL
+54 SFIDL
-60 VAPAVQEVVLNG
+60 VAPTVHEVTLNG
-72 DSLDPA
+72 DALDPA

-84 RIELAGILE
+84 RIALPGLLA

-164 SNSPTPEPKDDVWEF
+164 SNSPTPEPKASLPNVWAF

-184 ISTYVTALILG
+184 ISTYITALIVG

-235 QGFEWFQEKF
+235 QGFDWFQEKF

-322 SFATYTSIACQSY
+322 SFATYTSIACQAY
-335 APGSRWPHSW
+335 APDSRWPHSW

-365 HPIMAQ
+365 HPIMAE
-371 INDLDD
+371 IRDLDD

-391 SVLKQLVAYVGEDEF
+391 SVLKQLVAYVGMDEF
-406 FRGVQA
+406 FKGVQA
-412 YFKAHAYGNTQLSD
+412 YFKAHAYGNTRLSD

-445 WLQTAGINVLRPE
+445 WLQTAGINILRPE

-466 ITSFAIR
+466 ITAFAIR
-473 QEAPALPAGAK
+473 QEAPALPTGAK

-498 YDLDDS
+498 YDLDDD
-504 AGGSGKLVRGERIEL
+504 SGKLVRDERLEL
-519 DVDGELTEVAELV
+519 DVDGELTAVPQLV
-532 GKRRPAVILLNDDDL
+532 GKRRPNVILLNDDDL

-552 RLDEQSLAFVT
+552 RLDEASLAFVT

-569 EASLPRA
+569 QSSLPRA

-590 LAARDYLSLV
+590 LATRDYLSLV

-614 SLHRQVLTA
+614 SLQRQVKLA
-623 VELYADPNARE
+623 IELYADPTARE

-640 TDATLAHLRSSA
+640 TDATLAHLRTAEPA
-652 GGSDHQLAWA
+652 GDHQLAWA

-676 LLEGLLD
+676 LLEALLE
-683 GRESIEGL
+683 GRETIEGL
-691 AVDTELRWSFVQ
+691 AVDTELRWAFVE
-703 RLAAVGRFDEAE
+703 RLAAVGRFDDAE
-715 ITSEYERDRTA
+715 IAAEYERDKTA

-734 ARAARPTEEAKAEA
+734 ARAARPTEEAKTEA

-761 VQEAVIGGFVQFG
+761 VQEAVIGGFVQTG

-779 APYTEKYFAAVKGVW
+779 APYTDKFFAVVKELW
-794 DSRSHEMAQQ
+794 DSRSHEIAQQ

-810 PSVQVSADT
+810 PSIQVSEET
-819 LAKTDEWLA
+819 LAKTDTWLA
-828 SAEPSAALRRLISE
+828 SAEPNAALRRLISE

-851 RAQARHGGVGGDAL
+851 KAQAAD
-865 RRGKMALPRARA
+865 ARA
-877 RKRRFRMEVSRSTG
+877 
-891 TAAPTGE
+891 ANA
-898 TTSPAAV
+898 
-905 ARSGPRPHQ
+905 
-914 GRGERRSLLAF
+914 
-925 RF
+925 

>member
-1 MPGTNLTREEA
+1 MPGTNLTRDEA
-12 QQRAKLLTVDS
+12 QQRAALLSVDS

-29 LSGAVE
+29 LSGAQE

-46 FDSAESGV
+46 FDVVENGAA
-54 GSFIDL
+54 SFIDL
-60 VAPAVQEVVLNG
+60 VAPTVHEVTLNG
-72 DSLDPA
+72 DALDPA
-78 EVFKDS
+78 EVFTDS
-84 RIELAGILE
+84 RIALPSLLQ
-93 GRNVLRV
+93 GRNILRV
-100 VADCAYTNTGEGLH
+100 VADAAYTNTGEGLH
-114 RFVDPVDQQAYLY
+114 RFVDPVDDQAYLY

-150 FQFTVKAPSGWTVI
+150 FQFTVKAPTGWTVI
-164 SNSPTPEPKDDVWEF
+164 SNSPTPEPKDDVWVF

-184 ISTYVTALILG
+184 ISTYITALIVG

-212 LGIYCRPSLAEFLDS
+212 LGIYCRPSLAEHLDS

-235 QGFEWFQEKF
+235 QGFDWFQEKF

-322 SFATYTSIACQSY
+322 SFATYTSIACQAD

-365 HPIMAQ
+365 HPIMAE
-371 INDLDD
+371 IRDLDD

-391 SVLKQLVAYVGEDEF
+391 SVLKQLVAYVGQDEF

-412 YFKAHAYGNTQLSD
+412 YFKAHAYGNTRLSD
-426 LLGALE
+426 LLGSLE
-432 ETSGRDLGTWSQK
+432 ETSGRDLKAWSK
-445 WLQTAGINVLRPE
+445 SWLETAGINVLRPE
-458 IETDANGV
+458 IGTDEQGV
-466 ITSFAIR
+466 VTSFAIR

-498 YDLDDS
+498 YELDET
-504 AGGSGKLVRGERIEL
+504 SGKLIRDERIEL
-519 DVDGELTEVAELV
+519 DVDGELTAVPQLV
-532 GKRRPAVILLNDDDL
+532 GRRRPAVVLLNDDDL

-590 LAARDYLSLV
+590 LATRDYLSLV

-614 SLHRQVLTA
+614 SLHRQVKLA
-623 VELYADPNARE
+623 IELYADPMTRE

-640 TDATLAHLRSSA
+640 TDATLAHLRA
-652 GGSDHQLAWA
+652 AEAASDHQLAWA

-676 LLEGLLD
+676 LLEALLE
-683 GRESIEGL
+683 GTQTIEGL

-703 RLAAVGRFDEAE
+703 RLAAVGRYDEAE
-715 ITSEYERDRTA
+715 IAGEYERDRTA

-734 ARAARPTEEAKAEA
+734 ARASRPTPEAKAEA
-748 WASVVESDKLPNA
+748 WSQVIESDKLPNA
-761 VQEAVIGGFVQFG
+761 LQEAVIGGFVQTD
-774 QRELL
+774 QRDLL
-779 APYTEKYFAAVKGVW
+779 AAYTDRYFEVVKEIW
-794 DSRSHEMAQQ
+794 ESRSHEIAQQ

-810 PSVQVSADT
+810 PTVQVSADT
-819 LAKTDEWLA
+819 LHKTDTWLNT
-828 SAEPSAALRRLISE
+828 AEPNAALRRLVSE

-851 RAQARHGGVGGDAL
+851 RAQAADA
-865 RRGKMALPRARA
+865 AA
-877 RKRRFRMEVSRSTG
+877 T
-891 TAAPTGE
+891 TA
-898 TTSPAAV
+898 
-905 ARSGPRPHQ
+905 
-914 GRGERRSLLAF
+914 
-925 RF
+925 

>member
-29 LSGAVE
+29 LSGAQE

-46 FDSAESGV
+46 FDVAENGAA
-54 GSFIDL
+54 SFIDL
-60 VAPAVQEVVLNG
+60 VAPAVHEVTLNG
-72 DSLDPA
+72 DTLDPA
-78 EVFKDS
+78 EVFADS
-84 RIELAGILE
+84 RIALPGLLAG
-93 GRNVLRV
+93 RNILRV

-114 RFVDPVDQQAYLY
+114 RFVDPVDEQAYLY

-150 FQFTVKAPSGWTVI
+150 FQFTVKAPAGWTVI
-164 SNSPTPEPKDDVWEF
+164 SNSPTPEPKDDTWVF

-184 ISTYVTALILG
+184 ISSYITALIVG

-235 QGFEWFQEKF
+235 QGFDWFQEKF

-284 VTDAAYEVRAETIL
+284 VTDAAYETRAETIL

-322 SFATYTSIACQSY
+322 SFATYTSIACQAY
-335 APGSRWPHSW
+335 APESRWPHSW

-365 HPIMAQ
+365 HPIMAE
-371 INDLDD
+371 IRDLDD

-391 SVLKQLVAYVGEDEF
+391 SVLKQLVAYVGMDEF
-406 FRGVQA
+406 FQGVQA
-412 YFKAHAYGNTQLSD
+412 YFKRHAYGNTRLSD

-432 ETSGRDLGTWSQK
+432 ETSGRDLSTWSKK
-445 WLQTAGINVLRPE
+445 WLQTAGINILRPE
-458 IETDANGV
+458 VETDADGV
-466 ITSFAIR
+466 VTSFAVR

-491 HRIAVGL
+491 HRIAIGL
-498 YDLDDS
+498 YELDDET
-504 AGGSGKLVRGERIEL
+504 GKLVREDRVEL
-519 DVDGELTEVAELV
+519 DVDGELTAVPQLA
-532 GKRRPAVILLNDDDL
+532 GRRRPAVFLLNDDDL

-552 RLDEQSLAFVT
+552 RLDEESLRFVT

-569 EASLPRA
+569 ESSLPRA

-590 LAARDYLSLV
+590 LPARDYLSLV

-614 SLHRQVLTA
+614 SLHRQVKLA
-623 VELYADPNARE
+623 VELYADPTARE

-640 TDATLAHLRSSA
+640 TDATLAHLRSA
-652 GGSDHQLAWA
+652 APGSDHQLAWA

-667 TARTPEQLD
+667 TARTPEQVD
-676 LLEGLLD
+676 LLDALLD
-683 GRESIEGL
+683 GATTIEGL
-691 AVDTELRWSFVQ
+691 AVDTELRWAFVE
-703 RLAAVGRFDEAE
+703 RLAAVGHYDEEDVAA
-715 ITSEYERDRTA
+715 EYERDRTA

-748 WASVVESDKLPNA
+748 WASVIDSDKLPNA
-761 VQEAVIGGFVQFG
+761 VQEAVINGFVQTD

-779 APYTEKYFAAVKGVW
+779 APYTDKYFEILKSVW
-794 DSRSHEMAQQ
+794 DSRSHEIAQQ
-804 IAVGLY
+804 IAIGLY
-810 PSVQVSADT
+810 PSLQVSQET
-819 LAKTDEWLA
+819 LAKTDAWLA
-828 SAEPSAALRRLISE
+828 SAQPNAALARLVSE
-842 SRSGVERAL
+842 SRAGVERAL
-851 RAQARHGGVGGDAL
+851 RAQAADA
-865 RRGKMALPRARA
+865 
-877 RKRRFRMEVSRSTG
+877 
-891 TAAPTGE
+891 AA
-898 TTSPAAV
+898 
-905 ARSGPRPHQ
+905 Q
-914 GRGERRSLLAF
+914 
-925 RF
+925 

>member
-12 QQRAKLLTVDS
+12 QQRAQLLAVES
-23 YEIDLD
+23 YEIELD
-29 LSGAVE
+29 LSGAQE

-46 FDSAESGV
+46 FDVTAENGTE
-54 GSFIDL
+54 SFIDL
-60 VAPAVQEVVLNG
+60 VAPAVHEVTLNG

-78 EVFKDS
+78 EVFADS
-84 RIELAGILE
+84 RIALPGLLR
-93 GRNVLRV
+93 GRNILRV

-114 RFVDPVDQQAYLY
+114 RFVDPVDDQAYLY

-150 FQFTVKAPSGWTVI
+150 FQFTVRAPEGWTVI
-164 SNSPTPEPKDDVWEF
+164 SNSPTPEPQDNVWVF

-184 ISTYVTALILG
+184 ISTYITALIVG

-212 LGIYCRPSLAEFLDS
+212 LGIYCRPSLAEYLDS

-251 KKYDQLFVPEF
+251 EKYDQLFVPEF

-322 SFATYTSIACQSY
+322 SFATYTSIACQ
-335 APGSRWPHSW
+335 AAHPESRWPHSW

-365 HPIMAQ
+365 HPIMAE

-412 YFKAHAYGNTQLSD
+412 YFKAHAFGNTRLSD

-432 ETSGRDLGTWSQK
+432 ETSGRDLKSWSK
-445 WLQTAGINVLRPE
+445 AWLETAGINVLRPR
-458 IETDANGV
+458 IETGSDGV
-466 ITSFAIR
+466 VTSFAIH

-498 YDLDDS
+498 YALDE
-504 AGGSGKLVRGERIEL
+504 ASGKLVRRERIEL
-519 DVDGELTEVAELV
+519 DVDGELTAVPQLV
-532 GKRRPAVILLNDDDL
+532 GQRRPAVILLNDDDL

-569 EASLPRA
+569 ESSLPRA

-614 SLHRQVLTA
+614 SLQRQVKLA
-623 VELYADPNARE
+623 IDLYADPAARE
-634 ALLTRW
+634 ALLARW
-640 TDATLAHLRSSA
+640 TDATLAHLRA
-652 GGSDHQLAWA
+652 AAPGSDHQLAWA

-676 LLEGLLD
+676 VLDALLD
-683 GRESIEGL
+683 GSQTIEGL
-691 AVDTELRWSFVQ
+691 AVDTELRWAFVQ

-715 ITSEYERDRTA
+715 IAGEYERDRTA
-726 AGERHAAT
+726 AGERHATT
-734 ARAARPTEEAKAEA
+734 ARAARPTAEAKAEA
-748 WASVVESDKLPNA
+748 WASVVDSDKLPNA
-761 VQEAVIGGFVQFG
+761 VQEAVIGGFVQTD
-774 QRELL
+774 QREVL
-779 APYTEKYFAAVKGVW
+779 APYAERYFEVVKDIW

-810 PSVQVSADT
+810 PTVQVSQET
-819 LAKTDEWLA
+819 LDRTDAWLT
-828 SAEPSAALRRLISE
+828 SAEPTAALRRLVSE
-842 SRSGVERAL
+842 SRAGVERAL
-851 RAQARHGGVGGDAL
+851 RAQRADA
-865 RRGKMALPRARA
+865 
-877 RKRRFRMEVSRSTG
+877 
-891 TAAPTGE
+891 AAG
-898 TTSPAAV
+898 
-905 ARSGPRPHQ
+905 Q
-914 GRGERRSLLAF
+914 
-925 RF
+925 

>member
-1 MPGTNLTREEA
+1 VPGTNLTRDEA
-12 QQRAKLLTVDS
+12 QQRAKLLAVDS
-23 YEIDLD
+23 YEIELD
-29 LSGAVE
+29 LSGAQE

-46 FDSAESGV
+46 FDVTENGAE
-54 GSFIDL
+54 SFIDL
-60 VAPAVQEVVLNG
+60 VAPAVHEVTLNG

-78 EVFKDS
+78 EVFADS
-84 RIELAGILE
+84 RIALRGLLE
-93 GRNVLRV
+93 GRNILRV

-114 RFVDPVDQQAYLY
+114 RFVDPVDDQAYLY

-150 FQFTVKAPSGWTVI
+150 FQFTVRAPEGWTVI
-164 SNSPTPEPKDDVWEF
+164 SNSPTPEPQDSVWVF

-184 ISTYVTALILG
+184 ISTYITALIVG

-212 LGIYCRPSLAEFLDS
+212 LGIYCRPSLAEYLDS

-245 DYAYPF
+245 DYTYPF
-251 KKYDQLFVPEF
+251 QKYDQLFVPEF

-322 SFATYTSIACQSY
+322 SFATYTSIACQAA

-365 HPIMAQ
+365 HPIMAD
-371 INDLDD
+371 ISDLDD

-406 FRGVQA
+406 FTGVQA
-412 YFKAHAYGNTQLSD
+412 YFKAHAYGNTRLSD

-432 ETSGRDLGTWSQK
+432 TTSGRDLKSWSK
-445 WLQTAGINVLRPE
+445 AWLETAGINVLRPE
-458 IETDANGV
+458 IETDADGV
-466 ITSFAIR
+466 VTSFAIR

-498 YDLDDS
+498 YELDD
-504 AGGSGKLVRGERIEL
+504 AGGKLVREERIEL
-519 DVDGELTEVAELV
+519 DVDGESTAVPQLV

-569 EASLPRA
+569 ESSLPRA

-614 SLHRQVLTA
+614 SLHRQVKLA
-623 VELYADPNARE
+623 VDLYADPAARE
-634 ALLTRW
+634 ALLARW
-640 TDATLAHLRSSA
+640 TDATLAHLRA
-652 GGSDHQLAWA
+652 AAPGSDHQLAWA

-676 LLEGLLD
+676 LLDALLEG
-683 GRESIEGL
+683 SQTIEGL
-691 AVDTELRWSFVQ
+691 VVDTELRWSFVQ
-703 RLAAVGRFDEAE
+703 RLAAVGRFDETE
-715 ITSEYERDRTA
+715 IAGEYDRDRTA

-734 ARAARPTEEAKAEA
+734 ARAARPTPEAKAEA
-748 WASVVESDKLPNA
+748 WASVVDSDKLPNA
-761 VQEAVIGGFVQFG
+761 VQEAVIAGFVQTD

-779 APYTEKYFAAVKGVW
+779 APYADRYFEVVKDIW
-794 DSRSHEMAQQ
+794 QSRSHEMAQQ

-810 PSVQVSADT
+810 PTVQVSQET
-819 LAKTDEWLA
+819 LDKTDAWLT
-828 SAEPSAALRRLISE
+828 SAEPNAALRRLVSE
-842 SRSGVERAL
+842 SRAGVERAL
-851 RAQARHGGVGGDAL
+851 RAQRADA
-865 RRGKMALPRARA
+865 
-877 RKRRFRMEVSRSTG
+877 
-891 TAAPTGE
+891 AAE
-898 TTSPAAV
+898 
-905 ARSGPRPHQ
+905 
-914 GRGERRSLLAF
+914 
-925 RF
+925 